1 MVDWLF
7 KALCS
12 LTAEVRSWFTL
23 SINIIYYFRCSVLP
37 RVLTGSHVI
46 HLLWCSMIGDNNY
59 NSRNIFLR
67 YWGVFRWV
75 VVVLEVD
82 KMVSKDLVWA
92 GRARKGWW
100 WGAGSESCQ
109 GQSVGWMCLNNGII
123 MSREV
128 ITALIETIPRK
139 PSQYP
144 LSSSVLWTCNLSY
157 DVSLSLVQNISHSHI
172 NTVA

>member
-109 GQSVGWMCLNNGII
+109 GQSVLVECVWTMASSCHGRWSLLWLRQYRGNPHNILCHHLYSGPAISATMFLCHSFRTSLI
-123 MSREV
+123 V
-128 ITALIETIPRK
+128 I
-139 PSQYP
+139 
-144 LSSSVLWTCNLSY
+144 
-157 DVSLSLVQNISHSHI
+157 
-172 NTVA
+172 